1 MASSPQRNH
10 AFIYDRKVASHY
22 NRSYDNVAHNSHA
35 ILPLVLLLF
44 MVEADLGKIM
54 LCLMFL
60 GECAKNLQ
68 LFIMLAIL
76 RLFFHVKMQ
85 K

>member
-1 MASSPQRNH
+1 MIGKLLVIIITIGVMIIIH
-10 AFIYDRKVASHY
+10 MLC
-22 NRSYDNVAHNSHA
+22 
-35 ILPLVLLLF
+35 LPLVLLLF
-44 MVEADLGKIM
+44 MVEAGLGKIM

-76 RLFFHVKMQ
+76 HLYFHVKMQ

>member
-1 MASSPQRNH
+1 MH
-10 AFIYDRKVASHY
+10 LFMIGKLLVVLITIGVMIMLLIIHMLC
-22 NRSYDNVAHNSHA
+22 
-35 ILPLVLLLF
+35 LPLVLLLF
-44 MVEADLGKIM
+44 MVEAGLGKIM
-54 LCLMFL
+54 LCLMYL

-76 RLFFHVKMQ
+76 RLYFHVKMQ

>member
-1 MASSPQRNH
+1 MIVKLLVITIGVMIMLLIIH
-10 AFIYDRKVASHY
+10 LLC
-22 NRSYDNVAHNSHA
+22 
-35 ILPLVLLLF
+35 LPLVLLLF
-44 MVEADLGKIM
+44 MVEAGLGKIM

-76 RLFFHVKMQ
+76 RLCFHVKMQ